1 MDAQVNPVDEAG
13 ERSRL
18 PESQGVVIVKMTSPR
33 EAVLLLPLVRAW
45 HAESQYRH
53 LPFSE
58 RKFLAQVIKAL
69 QRRDDGATFY
79 ALHRGEAIGL
89 IDVAAGEAWLSEG
102 GRYATCLAWF
112 VRPDIRAS
120 LLGGRLSGR
129 LLYQARAWAIETGA
143 ASLFLNGT
151 HGMRSSL
158 SRLGKIMG
166 HNVEIGLAEAGV
178 GGDDRGRA
186 R

>member
-1 MDAQVNPVDEAG
+1 MDAQVNPADEA
-13 ERSRL
+13 EARSRL

-33 EAVLLLPLVRAW
+33 EAVLLLPLVRTW

-58 RKFLAQVIKAL
+58 RKFLAQVIRAL

-112 VRPDIRAS
+112 VRPDTRIS
-120 LLGGRLSGR
+120 MLGGRVAR
-129 LLYQARAWAIETGA
+129 QLLDQAKTWSVQTRAAM
-143 ASLFLNGT
+143 LFLNGT
-151 HGMRSSL
+151 HGPRTSFKRMGGTPMGENIAL
-158 SRLGKIMG
+158 ALGC
-166 HNVEIGLAEAGV
+166 AE
-178 GGDDRGRA
+178 
-186 R
+186 